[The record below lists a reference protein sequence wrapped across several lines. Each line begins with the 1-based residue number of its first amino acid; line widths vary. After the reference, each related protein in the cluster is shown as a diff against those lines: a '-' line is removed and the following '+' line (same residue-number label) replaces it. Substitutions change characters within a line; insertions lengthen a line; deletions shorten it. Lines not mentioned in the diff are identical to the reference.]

1 MNKIQMTDE
10 KQYRSMMP
18 LSIKS
23 ENERVP
29 FHVTGYAATFERYPL
44 METDEG
50 TIYEQFDR
58 NCFDTCDMND
68 VVMQYDHGGKIFAR
82 TSNSTLQVTV
92 DNGGLRMSA
101 DLSKSAAARDLFEEI
116 NNGLITKM
124 SWGFYPDEYRY
135 DKNTRTIIHTKI
147 KKIFDVSAV
156 SFPANENTSIFARS
170 CNKIFGQM
178 QKERRS
184 QEQRKK
190 SLITKIKIT
199 EELK

>member
-1 MNKIQMTDE
+1 
-10 KQYRSMMP
+10 MMP

-23 ENERVP
+23 ETESVP
-29 FHVTGYAATFERYPL
+29 FHVTGYAATFERYSL

-68 VVMQYDHGGKIFAR
+68 VVMQYDHSGKIFAR
-82 TSNSTLQVTV
+82 TSNSTLHVTV
-92 DNGGLRMSA
+92 DDRGLRISA
-101 DLSKSAAARDLFEEI
+101 DLSKSAAARDLYEEI

-124 SWGFYPDEYRY
+124 SWGFYPSEYRY
-135 DKNTRTIIHTKI
+135 DKNTRTIVHTKI
-147 KKIFDVSAV
+147 KRIFDVSAV

-170 CNKIFGQM
+170 DNSGMIEQMLKKLQSQGQ
-178 QKERRS
+178 K
-184 QEQRKK
+184 KK